1 MYPYEEKSGYKK
13 GLATE
18 VQPSITFFSQLLM
31 DLQYPNFAQPPAQ
44 PDDHKNHCQE
54 RKEEGAEE
62 SLRSSHSDASCFDTF
77 LGTGE
82 PLSSHIVAYHSLP
95 CPYRIGLNFP
105 LSRRPSFV

>member
-54 RKEEGAEE
+54 RKEEGEDE
-62 SLRSSHSDASCFDTF
+62 SLRST
-77 LGTGE
+77 
-82 PLSSHIVAYHSLP
+82 SHIPMQLGSMHFLALVSL
-95 CPYRIGLNFP
+95 CAGI
-105 LSRRPSFV
+105 